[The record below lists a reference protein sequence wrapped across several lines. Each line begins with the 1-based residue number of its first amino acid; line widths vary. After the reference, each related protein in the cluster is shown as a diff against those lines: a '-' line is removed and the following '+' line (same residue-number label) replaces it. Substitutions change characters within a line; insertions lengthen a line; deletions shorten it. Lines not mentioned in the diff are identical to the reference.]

1 MPVPLRG
8 TSRRAAA
15 LLAATC
21 SMVFPA
27 PGSSAERNACEL
39 PAYVSPIRDI
49 RNVLDACMKEEDQSR
64 ASGLPAVRS
73 LVRGWNCDGLYKAS
87 KPRIEALNCLAD
99 KSGASEALFDRAM
112 QMGELLQRS
121 ERTDAQCAEAR
132 AMLERASDVGNGE
145 AAEALFMIAVQGS
158 YRGICGPSDA
168 ATAARYLEKAAA
180 DGSARAQARLALI
193 LLSRIEPL
201 APALMDDPDAAQY
214 KVLVQFLG
222 SPSIES
228 GTDDVLALLEKAAQN
243 SDPLAMWALTR
254 IYGLGVV
261 GERRVDRALA
271 WAAARSPTDDAV
283 GDESDFAQIYRIASP
298 ADRTQACALI
308 RDWSVSN
315 MNLRFVAGEIAN
327 RFFADC
333 AGAPAV
339 VLDRG
344 CLNRRDLLKVDSYLK
359 PLLASAPEC
368 AVTTAA
374 RK

>member
-1 MPVPLRG
+1 MEA
-8 TSRRAAA
+8 S
-15 LLAATC
+15 
-21 SMVFPA
+21 
-27 PGSSAERNACEL
+27 ACEL

-49 RNVLDACMKEEDQSR
+49 GSVLASCMNEAGRSGE
-64 ASGLPAVRS
+64 SGLLAVRS
-73 LVRGWNCDGLYKAS
+73 LVRGWSCDGLYEAS
-87 KPRIEALNCLAD
+87 KPRIEALNCLVD
-99 KSGASEALFDRAM
+99 ISGASEALFDRAM
-112 QMGELLQRS
+112 KMGELLQRS
-121 ERTDAQCAEAR
+121 EPAEAQCAEAR
-132 AMLERASDVGNGE
+132 ALLERASDVGNGE

-222 SPSIES
+222 SLSIES
-228 GTDDVLALLEKAAQN
+228 GTDDVLALLEKAAQD

-254 IYGLGVV
+254 IYDLGVA

-315 MNLRFVAGEIAN
+315 MNLRFVAGEITN